1 MHIVAVEGHLIAQQ
15 LHLVL
20 HVVGGQG
27 LAQAALQPA
36 EGHVDLSVLQMLG
49 IQVGQTRHL
58 HFGIQLREQRHG
70 HGQRLVAALG
80 VDGLFIAGGGL
91 GAVVVPQG
99 GAADALGVEVGHL
112 QNNAAGLRQ
121 DGVLGAAHDAGQTY
135 RARVVGDHQIVGA
148 QGQLLAVQQQQL
160 FPLGGTADDDVARDV
175 VGVEG
180 VGGLT
185 GSQHDV
191 VGHVHQRVDG
201 THAHLPDAALHLIGG
216 GLHVQVLNG
225 GGHVTGAA
233 LRVLHG
239 DGQAALAHVAP
250 VGGDRLQGQAVQG
263 RQLTG
268 DAVMAPQVGA
278 VGHGLVV
285 DLQNNI
291 VQLQR
296 VGQRRTGRRVE
307 VAQIEDVGLLL
318 GGEQVGKADLHRAA
332 DHAVALHAAELA
344 LLDLHQLALAVPLA
358 HGAGQRRGHL
368 HAFGQVAAAA
378 DDILDLAADIGLAD
392 PQLVGVGML
401 LDGLDPA
408 HHHVV
413 ELLGQLDGVL
423 HLHGGHGKIIR
434 QPLQIHIRR
443 QVDVILDP
451 VQ

>member
-1 MHIVAVEGHLIAQQ
+1 M
-15 LHLVL
+15 
-20 HVVGGQG
+20 
-27 LAQAALQPA
+27 
-36 EGHVDLSVLQMLG
+36 
-49 IQVGQTRHL
+49 
-58 HFGIQLREQRHG
+58 
-70 HGQRLVAALG
+70 
-80 VDGLFIAGGGL
+80 
-91 GAVVVPQG
+91 
-99 GAADALGVEVGHL
+99 
-112 QNNAAGLRQ
+112 
-121 DGVLGAAHDAGQTY
+121 
-135 RARVVGDHQIVGA
+135 
-148 QGQLLAVQQQQL
+148 
-160 FPLGGTADDDVARDV
+160 
-175 VGVEG
+175 
-180 VGGLT
+180 GGLT
-185 GSQHDV
+185 GGQHDV
-191 VGHVHQRVDG
+191 VGNIYQCVDG
-201 THAHLPDAALHLIGG
+201 THTRLPDANLHPVGG
-216 GLHVQVLNG
+216 GLDEYVLNLG
-225 GGHVTGAA
+225 ASHAGAA
-233 LRVLHG
+233 LRILYGDMETRSVLHITVEVG
-239 DGQAALAHVAP
+239 ELFHGQVIQ
-250 VGGDRLQGQAVQG
+250 R

-285 DLQNNI
+285 DLQNDI

-358 HGAGQRRGHL
+358 HGAGQRHGHL

-392 PQLVGVGML
+392 LQLVGVGML